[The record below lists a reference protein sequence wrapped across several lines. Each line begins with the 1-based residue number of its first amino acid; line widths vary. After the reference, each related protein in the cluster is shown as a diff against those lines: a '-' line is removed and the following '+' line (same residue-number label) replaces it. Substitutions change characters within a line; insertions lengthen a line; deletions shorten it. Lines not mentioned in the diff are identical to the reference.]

1 MTYIPDPAHTRAILH
16 GVEMAGICVAAV
28 SGALAALRKQM
39 DIFGLTVAAVVTS
52 IGGGTVRDLLL
63 DRHPI
68 FWIAQPEYLV
78 WGAVAG
84 LATVA
89 YARFG
94 KVPLQ
99 SLLVADAVTLAFF
112 TLSGAKHALDDRLP
126 ALIVVLMAA
135 MSGVAGGAIRDVLCG
150 EVPKIF
156 RGEVYATVAI
166 LGAGLFVVLLRW
178 GIGASLA
185 AAVSAIGIIA
195 TRWIAVWRGWKLKS
209 PVRVPHLMQ
218 TDIDV

>member
-1 MTYIPDPAHTRAILH
+1 MIYSPSPAQATAVLH
-16 GVEMAGICVAAV
+16 AVEMFGICVAAV

-68 FWIAQPEYLV
+68 FWIARPEYLV

-84 LATVA
+84 LATVV
-89 YARFG
+89 YARFWR
-94 KVPLQ
+94 VPLQ
-99 SLLVADAVTLAFF
+99 SLLIVDAITLAFF
-112 TLSGAKHALDDRLP
+112 TLSGAKHAFDDGLP

-135 MSGVAGGAIRDVLCG
+135 LSGVAGGAIRDVLCG

-156 RGEVYATVAI
+156 RGEIYATVAI
-166 LGAGLFVVLLRW
+166 LGAAFFLLLLKAGVRPPLA
-178 GIGASLA
+178 GTLAS
-185 AAVSAIGIIA
+185 VSIVG
-195 TRWIAVWRGWKLKS
+195 TRCAAVWRGWKLK
-209 PVRVPHLMQ
+209 PPARLPHLMQ
-218 TDIDV
+218 AEE